1 MVWITPEAP
10 TALDLAQCVGCG
22 LCLAVCPTYRL
33 TADETASPRG
43 RLAAM
48 VAAADGIVAIDGTFD
63 DVIGF
68 CLQCRACQVVCPALV
83 PFGKMIEGVRAEINV
98 QQPSLARQV
107 RNRVLGRWVAKPGLV
122 RLGIGAAA
130 LVRRAGLSRWMPKL
144 LAGLRPSA
152 RIELRGREFAAI
164 GPERGT
170 AALLLGCVM
179 ESGFPQIHVATI
191 ETLQRAG
198 YRVVTSPNQT
208 CCGALAA
215 HEGAALEARRLARR
229 NVAAFSGADVVI
241 ADAAGCSSHLKEYG
255 HWAGEDGADLAS
267 RARDVT
273 EVVAEAIEAGWLPTS
288 NVDRGP
294 VAVQDPCHLR
304 HAQRIVDQPRIILQA
319 AGYRIV
325 EIDQEGLCCGAAGA
339 WGLLHPEASEALADR
354 KVSQVHQAGSTIVAS
369 ANVGCEMQL
378 RSHLEGWYRVVHPV
392 ELYWEA
398 VVDDAVGT
406 VG

>member
-10 TALDLAQCVGCG
+10 APLELAQCVGCG

-48 VAAADGIVAIDGTFD
+48 AAVADGIVGIDDAFD
-63 DVIGF
+63 EVIGF

-98 QQPSLARQV
+98 HKPSFAR
-107 RNRVLGRWVAKPGLV
+107 RARTRVLGRWVAMPRLI
-122 RLGIGAAA
+122 RLGVGAADV
-130 LVRRAGLSRWMPKL
+130 VRRAGLGRWMPKL

-152 RIELRGREFAAI
+152 RVEFRGREFAAV

-179 ESGFPQIHVATI
+179 ESGFSQIHVATI
-191 ETLQRAG
+191 ETLRRAG
-198 YRVVTSPNQT
+198 YRVVVPPSQT

-215 HEGAALEARRLARR
+215 HEGAALDARRLAQR
-229 NVAAFSGADVVI
+229 NVAAFSGADIVI

-255 HWAGEDGADLAS
+255 HWAGEGGADLAS
-267 RARDVT
+267 RVRDVT
-273 EVVAEAIEAGWLPTS
+273 EVVAGAIEAGWLPAS
-288 NVDRGP
+288 NIDRGP

-304 HAQRIVDQPRIILQA
+304 HAQRIVDQPRIVLRA

-325 EIDQEGLCCGAAGA
+325 ELDEDGLCCGAAGA
-339 WGLLHPEASEALADR
+339 WGLLHPEASDALAEL
-354 KVSQVHQAGSTIVAS
+354 KASQVRQAGSTIVAS

-378 RSHLEGWYRVVHPV
+378 RAHLEGWYRVAHPV

>member
-1 MVWITPEAP
+1 WITPEAP
-10 TALDLAQCVGCG
+10 APFELAQCVGCG

-48 VAAADGIVAIDGTFD
+48 AAVADGTVAIDSIFD

-83 PFGKMIEGVRAEINV
+83 PFGRMIEGVRAEIKV
-98 QQPSLARQV
+98 QKPSLAR
-107 RNRVLGRWVAKPGLV
+107 RARSRVLGRWVAMPGLV

-130 LVRRAGLSRWMPKL
+130 LVRRAGLGRWMPRL

-152 RIELRGREFAAI
+152 RVELRGREFAAV

-198 YRVVTSPNQT
+198 YRVVTSAGQA

-215 HEGAALEARRLARR
+215 HEGAALDARRLAQR
-229 NVAAFSGADVVI
+229 NVDVFSGADFVI

-255 HWAGEDGADLAS
+255 HWAGEGGADLAS
-267 RARDVT
+267 RVRDVT
-273 EVVAEAIEAGWLPTS
+273 EIVAEAIEAGWLPVS
-288 NVDRGP
+288 NTDRGP

-304 HAQRIVDQPRIILQA
+304 HAQRIVDEPRIILRA

-325 EIDQEGLCCGAAGA
+325 EIDEDGLCCGAAGA
-339 WGLLHPEASEALADR
+339 WGLLHPEASDTLAEAKA
-354 KVSQVHQAGSTIVAS
+354 SQVHQAGSTIVAS

-378 RSHLEGWYRVVHPV
+378 RAHLEGWYRVAHPV

-398 VVDDAVGT
+398 VVDDATGT